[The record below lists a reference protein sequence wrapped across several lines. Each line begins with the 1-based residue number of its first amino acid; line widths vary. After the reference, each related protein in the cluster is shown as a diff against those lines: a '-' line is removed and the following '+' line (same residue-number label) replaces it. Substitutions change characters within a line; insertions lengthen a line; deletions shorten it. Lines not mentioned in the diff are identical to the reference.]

1 VRLFKKRDFFTEA
14 ENSQIVQAIRDAERM
29 TSGEIRVFV
38 EHRCRFVH
46 AMDRAMEVFAK
57 LQMHQTQ
64 NSNGVLVYVAVRDRQ
79 FAILGDDG
87 IHQKVGSGFW
97 DSQAAIMRQHF
108 SGNRFVEG
116 ISACVSS
123 IGEALQRYFPYESDD
138 QNELPDDVVYGR

>member
-1 VRLFKKRDFFTEA
+1 MRLFKKKEFFTEA
-14 ENSQIVQAIRDAERM
+14 ENRQIVQAIRDAERM

-46 AMDRAMEVFAK
+46 AVDRAMEVFAK
-57 LQMHQTQ
+57 LQMQQTQ
-64 NSNGVLVYVAVRDRQ
+64 NRNGVLVYVAVRDHQ

-97 DSQAAIMRQHF
+97 DRQAAIMRQHF
-108 SGNRFVEG
+108 SSNRFVEG